1 MQYFLYKYTK
11 LREDFFVDPFIRAT
25 QVESLNDPFEVK
37 VTLQQII
44 KARMASNTFHGTEEE
59 FDQEN
64 FEYMMDEFLG
74 ISQQDLS
81 EIGIISLT
89 EDPVNTL
96 MWSHYADEHRGIAV
110 QFRSNG
116 SFFDGAIEGSGGTRK
131 KYPEDYSGLVNE
143 TPQVIAYRKNRP
155 QFDFIEEVV
164 AKERGDYPH
173 KKFNQ
178 QLIYTKANDWIYE
191 KERRSVVYLY
201 DADRVVCDASGDIV
215 EICKKNNIE
224 HTVENLRIEINYP
237 TNFGYSLDVLDVSD
251 EIYDQNEIK
260 REVYRLS
267 RNRNAFYFF
276 KLSKDM
282 IPAIVFGCNVD
293 RQAVENIKKKLTW
306 NPDLYITKVSDST
319 FELEVEKL

>member
-1 MQYFLYKYTK
+1 MQHFLYKYTK
-11 LREDFFVDPFIRAT
+11 LREDFFVEPFIRAT

-44 KARMASNTFHGTEEE
+44 KARMASNTFHGIEEE
-59 FDQEN
+59 LDKEN

-116 SFFDGAIEGSGGTRK
+116 SFFDGAIEDFAGIRN
-131 KYPEDYSGLVNE
+131 KYREDYSGLVNE

-155 QFDFIEEVV
+155 QFDFIEEVA
-164 AKERGDYPH
+164 AKDRGDYPH

-201 DADRVVCDASGDIV
+201 DADRIVCDVSDDIV

-237 TNFGYSLDVLDVSD
+237 TNFGYSPDILDVPD
-251 EIYDQNEIK
+251 EIYDQKEIK
-260 REVYRLS
+260 HDVYHLS
-267 RNRNAFYFF
+267 RKRNAFYFF

-293 RQAVENIKKKLTW
+293 KQVVENIKKKLTW
-306 NPDLYITKVSDST
+306 NPELFITKPSVDT
-319 FELEVEKL
+319 FELEIEKL